1 MPRDRWPQGSSL
13 HAEDHDCHQGTG
25 RHPGNRRALPA
36 DSRPADLS
44 ALHERPG
51 IGRRSASLPNR
62 SLATRSNLCA
72 PVLDR
77 YLWADQGRG
86 RNRALPPNRG
96 SPVSAGVHGRRARRC
111 RWREQRRRSRSMPGQ
126 GLPASPRVRSKSIK
140 RWSLGCVP
148 FTDMSIA
155 KSAVCASLSVDFC
168 CCSASL
174 TESDDRRIDAGA
186 RTDGLPLFAI
196 EARTNGEL
204 HAMVSARDT
213 HG

>member
-1 MPRDRWPQGSSL
+1 MPRDRWPQGSRL

-36 DSRPADLS
+36 DGRPADLS
-44 ALHERPG
+44 ALHERPR

-62 SLATRSNLCA
+62 GHVARSSLCA

-96 SPVSAGVHGRRARRC
+96 PSDCPVVHG
-111 RWREQRRRSRSMPGQ
+111 REQRRRSRNMPGQ
-126 GLPASPRVRSKSIK
+126 GLPASPRLRAKNIE
-140 RWSLGCVP
+140 RRPIGCLP

-155 KSAVCASLSVDFC
+155 KSAVWACRSVDFC
-168 CCSASL
+168 CCDGFRMPAHHGP
-174 TESDDRRIDAGA
+174 DRTHYRAGVRRPSQL
-186 RTDGLPLFAI
+186 RTTA
-196 EARTNGEL
+196 
-204 HAMVSARDT
+204 
-213 HG
+213 